1 MYAVCTLHK
10 SPRDVNMGDMQRREP
25 RYHHGDLRNALVAQA
40 VRLVETRGAEN
51 FSLREAAR
59 LEGVSAKAAYRHF
72 ADKSDLLAAVAEDGF
87 KLMERKLVEAIDAV
101 SDLQSAADAAVE
113 RLKVAGRAYVAFAV
127 ERPELLR
134 VMFSSNG
141 LATLENERAL
151 QPAAFLL
158 LGKTLDDLVRA
169 GVLPADRR
177 PNAELKAW
185 TVVHGF
191 ASLVVQAGGAA
202 QRKGTSDDAL
212 ESILDFAMVGLCG
225 RLE

>member
-1 MYAVCTLHK
+1 
-10 SPRDVNMGDMQRREP
+10 MGDMQRRKP

-40 VRLVETRGAEN
+40 VRLVEKGGPEN

-72 ADKSDLLAAVAEDGF
+72 ADKSDLVAAVAEYGF
-87 KLMERKLVEAIDAV
+87 RLMERKLVDAIGAV
-101 SDLQSAADAAVE
+101 SDLQGAADAAIE
-113 RLKVAGRAYVAFAV
+113 RLRAAGRAYVEFAV
-127 ERPELLR
+127 EHPELLR
-134 VMFSSNG
+134 VMFGSNG
-141 LATLENERAL
+141 LATLESDSSLR
-151 QPAAFLL
+151 PAPFVLL
-158 LGKTLDDLVRA
+158 SKTLDDLMRA

-177 PNAELKAW
+177 PKAELKAW

-191 ASLVVQAGGAA
+191 ASLVVQAGGAI
-202 QRKGTSDDAL
+202 QRMETSADAL

>member
-1 MYAVCTLHK
+1 
-10 SPRDVNMGDMQRREP
+10 MGDMQRRKP

-40 VRLVETRGAEN
+40 ARLVETGGAEN

-87 KLMERKLVEAIDAV
+87 TLMHRKLEGAIGAV
-101 SDLQSAADAAVE
+101 SDLQGPAESAIA
-113 RLKVAGRAYVAFAV
+113 RLRAAGRAYVEFAV
-127 ERPELLR
+127 EHPELLR
-134 VMFSSNG
+134 VMFGSNG
-141 LATLENERAL
+141 LITLENDRSL
-151 QPAAFLL
+151 QPAPFALL
-158 LGKTLDDLVRA
+158 SRTLDDLVRA

-202 QRKGTSDDAL
+202 QLKGTSDDAL

-225 RLE
+225 RIE